1 MKIASW
7 NVNSLRVRLPQVL
20 AWLKDNSVD
29 VLALQETKLIDQDFP
44 VAEINQAGY
53 QVQYSGQK
61 TYNGVAIL
69 SKQPATNTAT
79 NLAGPDDPQQRTLVT
94 TIEDVRVLNLYVVN
108 GSEVGSDK
116 YAYKLDWL
124 KRVTA
129 FIKKDLKKYP
139 NYVVL
144 GDFNIAP
151 EDRDVYSPA
160 AWHEKILC
168 SNKERRALQAILKLG
183 LVDTFRLFEQE
194 ENSFS
199 WWDYRAAAFRRNLG
213 LRIDLIL
220 ASAPLEARCSFSA
233 IDKMPRGNERPS
245 DHAPAIAEFVA
256 KMNDIVD
263 KSH

>member
-20 AWLKDNSVD
+20 DWLNDNPVD
-29 VLALQETKLIDQDFP
+29 VFALQETKLVDEDFP

-53 QVQYSGQK
+53 QAQYSGQK
-61 TYNGVAIL
+61 TYNGVAVL
-69 SKQPATNTAT
+69 SKQTSTNTVKDIKG
-79 NLAGPDDPQQRTLVT
+79 LDDPQRRVLAVTLD
-94 TIEDVRVLNLYVVN
+94 DVRVLNLYVVN
-108 GSEVGSDK
+108 GSEVGSEK
-116 YAYKLDWL
+116 YAYKLEWL
-124 KRVTA
+124 EKVTA

-139 NYVVL
+139 NYVVV

-151 EDRDVYSPA
+151 EDRDVHDPA

-168 SNKERRALQAILKLG
+168 SSKERKALQGMLDLG

-199 WWDYRAAAFRRNLG
+199 WWDYRAAAFRRNMG

-220 ASAPLEARCSFSA
+220 ASKPMEANCSFST
-233 IDKMPRGNERPS
+233 IDKEPRRNVRPS
-245 DHAPAIAEFVA
+245 DHAPVIAEFL
-256 KMNDIVD
+256 
-263 KSH
+263 